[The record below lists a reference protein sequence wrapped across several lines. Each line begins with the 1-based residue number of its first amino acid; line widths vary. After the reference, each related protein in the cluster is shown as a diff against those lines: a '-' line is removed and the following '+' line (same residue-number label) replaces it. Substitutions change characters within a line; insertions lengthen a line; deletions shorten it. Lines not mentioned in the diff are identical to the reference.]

1 MMIQYLLSGQS
12 ARQSKESIEE
22 TKGTISLVGSS
33 LSDGGGGGIRVG
45 KALLNAPGHSG
56 PRPAVLAPVGIAV
69 AVDEARVGVRFGHR
83 AGSPS
88 ESGRAT
94 TGAL

>member
-1 MMIQYLLSGQS
+1 MLELHLQRAQRSTGGWGEFSSKSGH
-12 ARQSKESIEE
+12 
-22 TKGTISLVGSS
+22 
-33 LSDGGGGGIRVG
+33 GGGGIRVG

-56 PRPAVLAPVGIAV
+56 PRPAVLPPVGIAV